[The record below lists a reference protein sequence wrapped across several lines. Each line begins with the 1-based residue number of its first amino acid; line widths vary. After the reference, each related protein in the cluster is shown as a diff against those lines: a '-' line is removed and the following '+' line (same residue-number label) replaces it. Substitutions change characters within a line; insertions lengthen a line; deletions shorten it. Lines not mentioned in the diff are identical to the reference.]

1 MVLGA
6 LLDAGLEEE
15 RLEAELAKL
24 NMGGYRLVAERVKRN
39 GLAGTHVEVE
49 IEESQ
54 VARHLHH
61 IRDIIQGSA
70 LAPSVK
76 ERSIAVFERLARAEA
91 KVHGEPVDQVHF
103 HEVGA
108 MDAIIDVV
116 GAIAGLWLLG
126 VEQVFS
132 SHVHIGRGT
141 VRCAHGELPVP
152 APATA
157 ELLRE
162 VPTYGRDVESE
173 LVTPTGAAILT
184 TLASGYGAAPP
195 MRSQMIGYGAGSRIL
210 PLPNLLRLTVG
221 ELLDG
226 GDSYLN
232 DSVIVVETN
241 IDDMNPQAYD
251 HVMRRLFQ
259 EARALDVF
267 LTGIQM
273 KRNRPGTQLSV
284 LVNEDGLPAVL
295 EVIFRETSAIGVR
308 SSRVDRFKL
317 ARERIEVD
325 THYGIIGVK
334 VARRRGEVL
343 NVAPEYVECRQA
355 ARTHGVALAQVMR
368 IAQQAVWDRLQDD
381 A

>member
-6 LLDAGLEEE
+6 LLDAGLEQA

-24 NMGGYRLVAERVKRN
+24 NLAGYRLVAERVNRN

-49 IEESQ
+49 IEESH

-61 IRDIIQGSA
+61 IRDIIQGST
-70 LAPSVK
+70 LTPVVQ
-76 ERSIAVFERLARAEA
+76 ERSVAVFERLAHAEA
-91 KVHGEPVDQVHF
+91 KVHGEPVDHVHF

-116 GAIAGLWLLG
+116 GSIAGLYLLG
-126 VEQVFS
+126 VEQVYS

-157 ELLRE
+157 ELLRD

-195 MRSQMIGYGAGSRIL
+195 MRTQMIGYGAGRRIL

-221 ELLDG
+221 ETLEGSG
-226 GDSYLN
+226 GYLN
-232 DSVIVVETN
+232 DVVSLVETN

-251 HVMRRLFQ
+251 HVMHHLFQ
-259 EARALDVF
+259 EAGALDVF
-267 LTGIQM
+267 MTGIQM

-284 LVNEDGLPAVL
+284 LVNEEDLPAVL
-295 EVIFRETSAIGVR
+295 KVIFRETSAIGVR
-308 SSRVDRFKL
+308 TSPVHRFKL
-317 ARERIEVD
+317 ARERMEVN
-325 THYGIIGVK
+325 TPYGIIGVK
-334 VARRRGEVL
+334 VARRQGEVL
-343 NVAPEYVECRQA
+343 NVAPEYVECREA

-368 IAQQAVWDRLQDD
+368 IAQQAAWNRLQDEG
-381 A
+381 